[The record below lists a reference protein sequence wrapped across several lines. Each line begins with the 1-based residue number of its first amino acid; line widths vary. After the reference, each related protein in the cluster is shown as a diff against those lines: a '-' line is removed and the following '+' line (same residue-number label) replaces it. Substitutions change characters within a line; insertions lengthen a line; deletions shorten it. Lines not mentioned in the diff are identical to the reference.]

1 MGQGGRAGGGD
12 GAQEHRRAE
21 LACEVRKYLNN
32 KLNSRSM
39 HYSAKP
45 SRQPPP
51 RVILPLRRSFSLHA
65 IVQPVSDIKTV

>member
-1 MGQGGRAGGGD
+1 METG
-12 GAQEHRRAE
+12 HRRIVEAG

-65 IVQPVSDIKTV
+65 IVQPVSHIKKV